1 MSEFTVLDT
10 PEDVAAAGA
19 AAIAQALQEGSRTL
33 VLAGGT
39 TPARCYEL
47 LANLEVEWGRVTV
60 LFGDERCVPPDH
72 PDSNYRMARETL
84 LDKVAPATVHRM
96 PAELGPD
103 EGAKEYASKA
113 LMPLDVVVLGIGEDG
128 HTASLFPGHPVLE
141 AKGLVAG
148 VRNSPKPP
156 PERVTLTMPALQ
168 GARQVIILATG
179 AGKAK
184 AVAMA
189 KRQEVPS
196 GMIAGAR
203 WLIDRAAA
211 GTTPSPLPGEGG
223 ERGVTKHDMP
233 RVEIVPS
240 ILSADITKLGE
251 QVKEAARA
259 GADRIQVDVMDG
271 HFVPNLTFG
280 PMVVE
285 AVRRVT
291 ELPIEAHLMIDNPE
305 FCSSRRSRRPERRSS
320 KSKVESTSSLT
331 AQSCVSRSSAPKQE

>member
-1 MSEFTVLDT
+1 MSEFTVLET
-10 PEDVAAAGA
+10 PEEVAAAGA
-19 AAIAQALQEGSRTL
+19 AAIAQALQEGARTL

-47 LANLEVEWGRVTV
+47 LADHEVEWGRVTV

-72 PDSNYRMARETL
+72 PDSNYKMAREAL
-84 LDKVAPATVHRM
+84 LDRVAPATVHRM

-103 EGAKEYASKA
+103 EGATEYSSTIAA
-113 LMPLDVVVLGIGEDG
+113 LLPLDVVVLGVGEDG

-156 PERVTLTMPALQ
+156 PERVTLTLEVLR

-211 GTTPSPLPGEGG
+211 G
-223 ERGVTKHDMP
+223 K
-233 RVEIVPS
+233 
-240 ILSADITKLGE
+240 
-251 QVKEAARA
+251 
-259 GADRIQVDVMDG
+259 
-271 HFVPNLTFG
+271 
-280 PMVVE
+280 
-285 AVRRVT
+285 
-291 ELPIEAHLMIDNPE
+291 
-305 FCSSRRSRRPERRSS
+305 
-320 KSKVESTSSLT
+320 
-331 AQSCVSRSSAPKQE
+331 